1 MATDYAALLGSETA
15 SKLLEHKS
23 ETISRDAL
31 HLPGAD
37 FVERIFMDTDRSNP
51 VLRNL
56 QGLWDAGRLGGSG
69 YVSILPVDQES
80 STPLAHLLVLILDIL
95 TR

>member
-1 MATDYAALLGSETA
+1 MSNQYSELIGADLAGSLLNHQS
-15 SKLLEHKS
+15 S
-23 ETISRDAL
+23 TIDKAAL

-37 FVERIFMDTDRSNP
+37 FVERVFTHTDRPNP

-69 YVSILPVDQES
+69 YVSILPVDQGIEH
-80 STPLAHLLVLILDIL
+80 TALDPIQGTL